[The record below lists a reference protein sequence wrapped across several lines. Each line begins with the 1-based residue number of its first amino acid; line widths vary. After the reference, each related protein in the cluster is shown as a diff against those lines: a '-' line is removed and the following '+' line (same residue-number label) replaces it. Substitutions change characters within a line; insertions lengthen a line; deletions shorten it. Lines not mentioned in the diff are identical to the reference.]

1 MATAVKAATAL
12 HPVSPT
18 SALTTHYNTHSIH
31 QLSIKLVR
39 DAGAISVALHYVMP
53 NSYKSGLVHGALSES
68 GLPGA
73 QDLQVALNRT
83 ARVAQLVGSPKS
95 CLKKA
100 DLGAL
105 VRTQK
110 TVQHTLLHIVQCSQH
125 ILQHLQ
131 HTIYSPA
138 IYPVLL

>member
-53 NSYKSGLVHGALSES
+53 NSYKSGLFHGALSES
-68 GLPGA
+68 GFPGA
-73 QDLQVALNRT
+73 QDLQVALDRT
-83 ARVAQLVGSPKS
+83 SRVAQLLGCPVDSPKS
-95 CLKKA
+95 CLKNA

-105 VRTQK
+105 VRAQK

-125 ILQHLQ
+125 ILQHL
-131 HTIYSPA
+131 
-138 IYPVLL
+138 